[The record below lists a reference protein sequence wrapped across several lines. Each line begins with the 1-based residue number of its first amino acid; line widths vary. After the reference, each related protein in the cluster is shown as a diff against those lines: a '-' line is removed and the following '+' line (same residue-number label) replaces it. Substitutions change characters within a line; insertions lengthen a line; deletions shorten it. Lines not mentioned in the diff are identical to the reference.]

1 MKIKKICF
9 DIDGVIC
16 NLRRDNDYNK
26 SRPIKKNI
34 KLINQLFKKKIYI
47 ILFTS
52 RFMGRNNDNVLKAK
66 RMGYKFTEK
75 QLKKWG
81 LHYNKLLM
89 GKPSYDLIID
99 DKSIFFNK
107 KWHKS
112 LLKKIT
118 KIK

>member
-16 NLRRDNDYNK
+16 NLRKDNDYKK
-26 SRPIKKNI
+26 SKPIKKNI
-34 KLINQLFKKKIYI
+34 NLINQLFKKKIYI

-75 QLKKWG
+75 
-81 LHYNKLLM
+81 
-89 GKPSYDLIID
+89 
-99 DKSIFFNK
+99 
-107 KWHKS
+107 
-112 LLKKIT
+112 
-118 KIK
+118 

>member
-1 MKIKKICF
+1 MKIRKICF

-16 NLRRDNDYNK
+16 KLTKDNNYKK
-26 SRPIKKNI
+26 SKPIKKNI
-34 KLINQLFKKKIYI
+34 RLINNLFQKNIYI

-52 RFMGRNNDNVLKAK
+52 RYMGRNNDNQIKAK
-66 RMGYKFTEK
+66 KMGYKFTEK

-81 LHYNKLLM
+81 LKYNKLLM

-107 KWHKS
+107 NWQS
-112 LLKKIT
+112 PLLE
-118 KIK
+118 KIKKK